1 MLVGEIGIDRDTFLY
16 RLQYWEIV
24 LITRGYFKRYH
35 PMYDAARLVAHQTHY
50 CMGVPKGQ
58 TPKTPQEWLPFSWEK
73 EHCEQSDLP
82 TDDEIAEMLA
92 EMAAINAQNTKQT
105 NI

>member
-58 TPKTPQEWLPFSWEK
+58 TAKTPQEWLPFSWEK
-73 EHCEQSDLP
+73 EHCELSDLP
-82 TDDEIAEMLA
+82 TADEIAEMLA
-92 EMAAINAQNTKQT
+92 EMAATTAQNTKQT